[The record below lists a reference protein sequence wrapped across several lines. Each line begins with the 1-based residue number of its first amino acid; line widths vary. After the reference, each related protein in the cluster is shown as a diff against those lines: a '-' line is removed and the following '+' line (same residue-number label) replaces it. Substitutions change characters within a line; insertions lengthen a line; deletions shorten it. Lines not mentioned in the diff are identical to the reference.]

1 MKRMIAMMLAC
12 MMMVGG
18 TSVTAFAASNETE
31 TQTETTVSGNQV
43 DQKAKTN
50 ADDTAKESGDEKMTE
65 AEVQEQIN
73 VTESDDGTVT
83 FSFGD
88 WQWSMDDAK
97 EVTKEGTVTDVGSYL
112 HLRNGAGMNYDI
124 IGHLLPGAKV
134 EVVGEDGDWYQVIV
148 PEQTGYVH
156 SDYLKVLEKT
166 GTKDVDEEM
175 LGKLLY
181 MMMLS
186 TNESNASLTPDGNL
200 TLVDDI
206 GSTTGAGQQFL
217 TFVTKSGNTFYMII
231 DRNDKG
237 EENVHFLNLV
247 DEADLLALMD
257 EDAAA
262 QLKSEQ
268 TVTEPV
274 VEEKP
279 AETEEPVKVEEPE
292 TKKKSPVLALV
303 LLFLL
308 GVGGVGGFLYFKM
321 NDKKKVSTDAPDPDA
336 DYSDEEDDAYDIP
349 DDDEE
354 ENVASDEYDEETE
367 DYSDDEEE

>member
-1 MKRMIAMMLAC
+1 MKRILAVMLAC
-12 MMMVGG
+12 TMMEGG

-31 TQTETTVSGNQV
+31 TQTETTVAETKT
-43 DQKAKTN
+43 DEKASTN
-50 ADDTAKESGDEKMTE
+50 AEDSTTKSDDEKMTE

-83 FSFGD
+83 FSYGD
-88 WQWSMDDAK
+88 WQWSMGDTK
-97 EVTKEGTVTDVGSYL
+97 ESSKEGTVTDVNSYL

-124 IGHLLPGAKV
+124 IGHLLPGAQV
-134 EVVGEDGDWYQVIV
+134 EVIGEDGDWYHVIV

-186 TNESNASLTPDGNL
+186 SNSKNSAPLTPDGNM

-257 EDAAA
+257 EDTAN
-262 QLKSEQ
+262 QIKQPDTTVEPVEEK
-268 TVTEPV
+268 TTEVTEP
-274 VEEKP
+274 EPEKEP
-279 AETEEPVKVEEPE
+279 EPV
-292 TKKKSPVLALV
+292 KKKSPVIALI

-308 GVGGVGGFLYFKM
+308 GAGGVAGFLYFKM
-321 NDKKKVSTDAPDPDA
+321 NDKKKVSTDSTDPDA
-336 DYSDEEDDAYDIP
+336 D
-349 DDDEE
+349 
-354 ENVASDEYDEETE
+354 
-367 DYSDDEEE
+367 

>member
-1 MKRMIAMMLAC
+1 MKRMISVMLAC

-31 TQTETTVSGNQV
+31 TQTETTVSESKTEE
-43 DQKAKTN
+43 KAPTKTE
-50 ADDTAKESGDEKMTE
+50 DSAKKSEDEKMTE

-88 WQWSMDDAK
+88 WQWSMNDV
-97 EVTKEGTVTDVGSYL
+97 EETTKEGTVTDVGSYL

-134 EVVGEDGDWYQVIV
+134 EVIGEDGDWYHVTV

-166 GTKDVDEEM
+166 GTEDVDEET

-186 TNESNASLTPDGNL
+186 TNSLSGSPLTPDGNM

-257 EDAAA
+257 EDTAT
-262 QLKSEQ
+262 QIKQPE
-268 TVTEPV
+268 TTVEPIEETTTEVTEQ
-274 VEEKP
+274 
-279 AETEEPVKVEEPE
+279 EPE
-292 TKKKSPVLALV
+292 TEPEPVKKKSPVMALI

-308 GVGGVGGFLYFKM
+308 GAGGVAGFLYFKM
-321 NDKKKVSTDAPDPDA
+321 NDKKKASAGTPDPDA
-336 DYSDEEDDAYDIP
+336 DYQDEEDDAYDIP

-354 ENVASDEYDEETE
+354 DASDEYDEDTE
-367 DYSDDEEE
+367 DYVEEEEE

>member
-1 MKRMIAMMLAC
+1 MKRMIATMLAC

-18 TSVTAFAASNETE
+18 SSVTAFAASNETE

-43 DQKAKTN
+43 DQNAKTN

-97 EVTKEGTVTDVGSYL
+97 ETTKEGTVTDVGSYL

-186 TNESNASLTPDGNL
+186 TNNSNVSLTPDGNL

-257 EDAAA
+257 EDAAN
-262 QLKSEQ
+262 QIKKPET
-268 TVTEPV
+268 TVEP

-279 AETEEPVKVEEPE
+279 IETVEPE
-292 TKKKSPVLALV
+292 SEKETKPEKKKSPVMALI
-303 LLFLL
+303 LLFLI
-308 GVGGVGGFLYFKM
+308 GAGGVGGFLYFKM
-321 NDKKKVSTDAPDPDA
+321 NDKKKVATDVPDPDA
-336 DYSDEEDDAYDIP
+336 DYSDEEDDSYDLP
-349 DDDEE
+349 DDEE
-354 ENVASDEYDEETE
+354 DEESDEYDEETE

>member
-1 MKRMIAMMLAC
+1 MKRIIVTMLAC

-31 TQTETTVSGNQV
+31 TQTETPVSAHQT
-43 DQKAKTN
+43 DTKTTTN
-50 ADDTAKESGDEKMTE
+50 ADDTAKESDEEKMTE
-65 AEVQEQIN
+65 AEVQEKIN

-88 WQWSMDDAK
+88 WQWSMGEETK
-97 EVTKEGTVTDVGSYL
+97 TTKEGTVTDVGSYL

-124 IGHLLPGAKV
+124 IGHLLPGAQV
-134 EVVGEDGDWYQVIV
+134 EVIGEDGDWYQVVV

-166 GTKDVDEEM
+166 ETKDVDTEM

-186 TNESNASLTPDGNL
+186 TNGNSNVSLTPDGNL

-206 GSTTGAGQQFL
+206 GSTSGAGQQFL

-257 EDAAA
+257 EDTAN
-262 QLKSEQ
+262 QIKKSE
-268 TVTEPV
+268 TTVEPVEEKTTEVTEP
-274 VEEKP
+274 
-279 AETEEPVKVEEPE
+279 EPE
-292 TKKKSPVLALV
+292 KEPEPTKKKSPVMVLI

-308 GVGGVGGFLYFKM
+308 GAGGVAGFLYFKM
-321 NDKKKVSTDAPDPDA
+321 NDKKKVTADAPDPDA
-336 DYSDEEDDAYDIP
+336 DYRDDEDDAYELP
-349 DDDEE
+349 EDDEE
-354 ENVASDEYDEETE
+354 EDDSDEYDEETD
-367 DYSDDEEE
+367 DYSEEDE